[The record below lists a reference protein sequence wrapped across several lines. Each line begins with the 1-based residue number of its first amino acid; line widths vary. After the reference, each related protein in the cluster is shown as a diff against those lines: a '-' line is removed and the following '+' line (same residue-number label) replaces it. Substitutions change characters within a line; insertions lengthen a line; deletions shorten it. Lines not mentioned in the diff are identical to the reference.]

1 MLDLDYLMFMSFR
14 KDQRL
19 VICRLGS
26 ANDDRWD
33 LASDHFD
40 HLVIN
45 KILRITI
52 TYSIGSGVAKSV
64 RGGGSIPLFSPNY
77 DHCPWSKDCLSN
89 PKIVSV
95 FPNASSSRMQPP
107 ELCHVI
113 VCFDC
118 DCGCVR

>member
-1 MLDLDYLMFMSFR
+1 MSFC

-40 HLVIN
+40 HLVIS
-45 KILRITI
+45 KILRIAI
-52 TYSIGSGVAKSV
+52 TYSMGSCVAKSV
-64 RGGGSIPLFSPNY
+64 HGGGGGVGSIPLLSPDY
-77 DHCPWSKDCLSN
+77 DHCPWSKDCLSS
-89 PKIVSV
+89 PKIVFV
-95 FPNASSSRMQPP
+95 FLNASSSRMQPP

-118 DCGCVR
+118 DC